1 MVNALIILG
10 MILCVVA
17 VLVSLYSW
25 MHRRQS
31 LDRVSLTLDAHG
43 HAIDLKTA
51 PRTFGLRP
59 WLSRA
64 GYRTPRAV
72 WIFLG
77 SMSLFVSLGAA
88 AWFLMIQ
95 FGVVGWMVQSLLRIP
110 GGVGNAFATVAYG
123 GPWILFAMVASA
135 PILWVRAQR
144 RRIVQEVEQDLPLI
158 LELLATLAESGSG
171 FDSALGK
178 ILDAQP
184 LGRTLASEF
193 RIYQREMTVGVPR
206 LQGLRRLARRLE
218 IGSVAIFVSAL
229 VQSEQIGASIANTL
243 RLQSEE
249 LRNRRREQVMI
260 LAQALPVKLV
270 FPLVLCF
277 LPAIFV
283 STLGPTLAQ
292 LTNVVDGVLG
302 GVGVR

>member
-1 MVNALIILG
+1 MRLPPWPMVG
-10 MILCVVA
+10 HGLC
-17 VLVSLYSW
+17 W
-25 MHRRQS
+25 
-31 LDRVSLTLDAHG
+31 
-43 HAIDLKTA
+43 
-51 PRTFGLRP
+51 P
-59 WLSRA
+59 LSR
-64 GYRTPRAV
+64 
-72 WIFLG
+72 
-77 SMSLFVSLGAA
+77 
-88 AWFLMIQ
+88 
-95 FGVVGWMVQSLLRIP
+95 
-110 GGVGNAFATVAYG
+110 
-123 GPWILFAMVASA
+123 SA
-135 PILWVRAQR
+135 PILWVRATR
-144 RRIVQEVEQDLPLI
+144 RRIVQEVERDLPLM

-184 LGRTLASEF
+184 QVRTLASEF

-206 LQGLRRLARRLE
+206 LQGLRRLAGRLD

-243 RLQSEE
+243 RLQAEE
-249 LRNRRREQVMI
+249 LRNRRREQVLI

-292 LTNVVDGVLG
+292 LLKVVDGVLG
-302 GVGVR
+302 GVRVR

>member
-1 MVNALIILG
+1 MLNAVLILG
-10 MILCVVA
+10 IIACVVA

-31 LDRVSLTLDAHG
+31 LDRVSLTLDTHG
-43 HAIDLKTA
+43 HAVDLNAA
-51 PRTFGLRP
+51 PRTLGLRP

-64 GYRTPRAV
+64 GYRSPKAV
-72 WIFLG
+72 WKFLV
-77 SMSLFVSLGAA
+77 SMSLFVFLGASVCY
-88 AWFLMIQ
+88 LMIQ
-95 FGVVGWMVQSLLRIP
+95 LGIVDLMAEPLLKIP
-110 GGVGNAFATVAYG
+110 GGVGNAFAAVAYG
-123 GPWILFAMVASA
+123 GPWIMFTIVASV
-135 PILWVRAQR
+135 PILWVRANR
-144 RRIVQEVEQDLPLI
+144 RRIVQEVEQDLPLM

-178 ILDAQP
+178 ILDAQSQ
-184 LGRTLASEF
+184 GRTLASEF
-193 RIYQREMTVGVPR
+193 RFYQREMTVGVPR
-206 LQGLRRLARRLE
+206 LQGLRRLAGRLE

-249 LRNRRREQVMI
+249 LRNRRREQVLI

-270 FPLVLCF
+270 FPLVICF

-292 LTNVVDGVLG
+292 LANVVDGVLG
-302 GVGVR
+302 GVRVR